1 MLQALSSG
9 EMDVDQLKKE
19 EESKK
24 VRVYDFKRA
33 LRFSKD
39 QIRSL
44 TRIHEN
50 FSRLLTT
57 YFSAQ
62 LRTYVHITVAS
73 VDQLPYEEF
82 IRSIP
87 KTTTLGIFSVA
98 PLEGRFVL
106 EINPIIAYAMLERYL
121 GGHDNGPIKM
131 GMMTEIEL
139 AVIERIFRK
148 ALESFREA
156 WQSMVELEPELE
168 GLETNPQ
175 FMQIVSPNE
184 TVAVISFT
192 TKIADISGMINLCL
206 PHVVLEPLMPKL
218 TAHYWL
224 EEKQKKPDPAQTEQ
238 ITQKIRQTEL
248 LIRVLL
254 GSSTITIGDFIHL
267 TKGDVIHLD
276 QGIDDALPILLGEKK
291 KFLGRPG
298 IYNGRLAVRIDEI
311 VKEGEEE
318 DGE

>member
-1 MLQALSSG
+1 
-9 EMDVDQLKKE
+9 
-19 EESKK
+19 
-24 VRVYDFKRA
+24 
-33 LRFSKD
+33 
-39 QIRSL
+39 
-44 TRIHEN
+44 
-50 FSRLLTT
+50 
-57 YFSAQ
+57 
-62 LRTYVHITVAS
+62 
-73 VDQLPYEEF
+73 
-82 IRSIP
+82 
-87 KTTTLGIFSVA
+87 
-98 PLEGRFVL
+98 
-106 EINPIIAYAMLERYL
+106 
-121 GGHDNGPIKM
+121 
-131 GMMTEIEL
+131 
-139 AVIERIFRK
+139 
-148 ALESFREA
+148 
-156 WQSMVELEPELE
+156 
-168 GLETNPQ
+168 
-175 FMQIVSPNE
+175 
-184 TVAVISFT
+184 T

-238 ITQKIRQTEL
+238 ITQKIRQAEL

-254 GSSTITIGDFIHL
+254 GSTTITIGDFIHL